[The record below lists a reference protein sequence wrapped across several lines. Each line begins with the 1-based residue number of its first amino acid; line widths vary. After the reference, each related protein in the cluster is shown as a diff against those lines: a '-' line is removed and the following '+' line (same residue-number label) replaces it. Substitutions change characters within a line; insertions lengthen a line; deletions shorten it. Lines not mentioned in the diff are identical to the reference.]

1 MISFFCFIWLTWHIE
16 FQGPDSESTPYIVVE
31 IAAIA
36 VFDTKDTCKVHAP
49 KIFQALT
56 KFTGQPQEN
65 IHVLMKP
72 LEKHNV
78 AVNGAIKEW
87 SFIQKQWF
95 FDIYFSLKP
104 MKNIYV
110 DR

>member
-1 MISFFCFIWLTWHIE
+1 MISFFCFIWLTWHIK

-78 AVNGAIKEW
+78 AVNGTIKE
-87 SFIQKQWF
+87 
-95 FDIYFSLKP
+95 
-104 MKNIYV
+104 
-110 DR
+110 